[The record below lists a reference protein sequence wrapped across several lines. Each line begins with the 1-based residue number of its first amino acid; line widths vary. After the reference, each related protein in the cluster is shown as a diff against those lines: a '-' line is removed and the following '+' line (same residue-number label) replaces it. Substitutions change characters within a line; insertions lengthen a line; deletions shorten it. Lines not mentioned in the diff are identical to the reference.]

1 MFLSLSQGF
10 INCPGWPCSI
20 VQVGL
25 KLLVLCLNFPSSLDD
40 RPKSQTWLAY
50 ISWNGGTPSLNK
62 MEFADEPFGGTEC
75 LIHGVLAGWC
85 LGAHIHGV
93 LVRPLVV
100 VSWRVGECEF
110 GGRRLREGCMVSE
123 KSASPCQGPKSNSI
137 LSRKGQSREKNRIAE

>member
-10 INCPGWPCSI
+10 INCPGRPCSI

-50 ISWNGGTPSLNK
+50 ISWNGGTPSLYK

-75 LIHGVLAGWC
+75 LIHEVLAG
-85 LGAHIHGV
+85 
-93 LVRPLVV
+93 PLVV
-100 VSWRVGECEF
+100 VSRRVGECEF
-110 GGRRLREGCMVSE
+110 GGRRLREDCVVNE